1 MTFSRVLGFWRLY
14 VLAFF
19 MRRPSQPSDAIRN
32 VSARCAPPKPREF
45 KGALCEARQ
54 QTPLG
59 PRLQKIF
66 DQIWFFIRNIMKA

>member
-1 MTFSRVLGFWRLY
+1 MTFSRVLGFLASLCPGVLY
-14 VLAFF
+14 ATAFTA
-19 MRRPSQPSDAIRN
+19 SDAIRN

-66 DQIWFFIRNIMKA
+66 DQIWFLGTS